1 MVTVRTE
8 NRGTDVLLTVRDNG
22 HGMSEEAQR
31 HAFDS
36 FFTTKPEGKGTGLG
50 LTLCQMI
57 VTAHHGD
64 IEIDSA
70 AGQGAAIHVSLPVP
84 GQAGTMAG

>member
-1 MVTVRTE
+1 VRSE
-8 NRGTDVLLTVRDNG
+8 NCGTHVHLLVRDTG
-22 HGMSEEAQR
+22 HGMSAAAKR

-57 VTAHHGD
+57 VTAHRGE
-64 IEIDSA
+64 IAIDSDV
-70 AGQGAAIHVSLPVP
+70 GRGAAIHVSLPVP
-84 GQAGTMAG
+84 GQADTVAS